1 MSHEVDVND
10 IRMATLAGLKAERKA
25 LIELYAI
32 QRVLLAHEIC
42 TVEELQ
48 TGKSLV
54 QAQHPRIVELNK
66 LIDNI
71 ESAYSAR
78 ERKMA
83 EEDHFQELL
92 VKLLSDPN
100 SLTPEDQNLLAFKLD
115 EIDPKD

>member
-48 TGKSLV
+48 TGK
-54 QAQHPRIVELNK
+54 E
-66 LIDNI
+66 
-71 ESAYSAR
+71 
-78 ERKMA
+78 
-83 EEDHFQELL
+83 
-92 VKLLSDPN
+92 
-100 SLTPEDQNLLAFKLD
+100 LTPGG
-115 EIDPKD
+115 